1 LLAVLRNRDV
11 LSRIRI
17 CFPSRIRI
25 FAIGSRIR
33 IKELK
38 IVSKLSDY
46 DPCCSSRIRNLIFY
60 SSRIPKSRIQG
71 SKRHRIPGPQHCL
84 LVSFCVCV
92 YVYSALWSFVTFF
105 YSSNFFHLSS
115 VISGKTGN

>member
-1 LLAVLRNRDV
+1 LPCLAVLRNRDV

-71 SKRHRIPGPQHCL
+71 SKRHRIPGPQHCSFI
-84 LVSFCVCV
+84 VSLYVVCMCAV
-92 YVYSALWSFVTFF
+92 QCGL
-105 YSSNFFHLSS
+105 FH
-115 VISGKTGN
+115 IF